1 VADLLSHA
9 SEQDIQD
16 YQNSLRRVKNRTS
29 ADLQQNVYQNRTQ
42 FIKISKEAEK
52 LKSEIDVLRGL
63 MSELTGAL
71 GQTGTVSNQSDTNIS
86 PLDGANQ
93 SRKRANRSSV
103 ANLESMWNVQ
113 LQALWKNVERSQ
125 KFLPAIPG
133 RHIVM
138 ETGQWVELDS
148 ATWKAKRPVHIVLL
162 NDHLLVASVKRKRT
176 DPNDPNQKGP
186 APTKLVAEECWPLQD
201 IDLADLGA
209 NLAAAGASAVA
220 DERDIGTAL
229 NVRSGGKSF
238 TYRHQR
244 RDVAAKTALLLA
256 FRKTLEEL
264 RKTNRAETEKPGS
277 PNESLTY
284 FASRDPASAKK
295 AEIMDKVSSPRVQ
308 PEILVEVDGKQ
319 QNLRW
324 VEGQIDD
331 LDIDI
336 ALQRFEKA
344 TEKVERLRKLAKG
357 LKGNSI
363 AQELILVK
371 VDERAAKLATTLIRA
386 LVDTPSFLE
395 ATKTTTAF
403 LTRLGFE
410 DRARD
415 AYLNAR
421 TKTLTKRARQCV
433 FEGDLHRYIFQI
445 SYVYFAIVKNTV
457 VIYQACF
464 APVMMSACIKWTTE
478 HLETFNALLTRQLSS
493 VERGGKVWRD
503 CMDVV
508 WGHEREMLGEV
519 GLDFRE
525 VVGRGL
531 DIKGDGTGTGS
542 NSGSGNIVSSVPSRA
557 NGSATSNALPR
568 TIANGSFKDG
578 DIRPEGSAS
587 QISGSSARSAR
598 GGENGIGRAR

>member
-1 VADLLSHA
+1 VTDLLSHA

-29 ADLQQNVYQNRTQ
+29 ADLKQNVYQNRTQ

-71 GQTGTVSNQSDTNIS
+71 GQANTVSNYSDTNIS
-86 PLDGANQ
+86 PLDGASQ
-93 SRKRANRSSV
+93 ARKRVNRSSV
-103 ANLESMWNVQ
+103 ANLESLWNVQ
-113 LQALWKNVERSQ
+113 LQALWKKVERSQ

-244 RDVAAKTALLLA
+244 RDVAAKTQLLLA

-264 RKTNRAETEKPGS
+264 RKTNRTETEKSSP

-295 AEIMDKVSSPRVQ
+295 PEIMNKVSSPRVQ

-363 AQELILVK
+363 AQDLILVK
-371 VDERAAKLATTLIRA
+371 VNERAAKLATTLTRA

-395 ATKTTTAF
+395 ATKTTMAF

-410 DRARD
+410 DRARE

-421 TKTLTKRARQCV
+421 TKTLTQRARQCV

-445 SYVYFAIVKNTV
+445 SYVYFAIIKNTV

-464 APVMMSACIKWTTE
+464 APLMMSACIKWTTE
-478 HLETFNALLTRQLSS
+478 HLETFNALLIRQLSS
-493 VERGGKVWRD
+493 VEKGGKVWRD
-503 CMDVV
+503 CMDVML
-508 WGHEREMLGEV
+508 GHEREMLGEV

-531 DIKGDGTGTGS
+531 DIKGEGTGTGS
-542 NSGSGNIVSSVPSRA
+542 NGGSGSIVSSAPSRA
-557 NGSATSNALPR
+557 NGSARSNTLSG
-568 TIANGSFKDG
+568 TTFNGSFKDG
-578 DIRPEGSAS
+578 DIGLEDSAS
-587 QISGSSARSAR
+587 QISGSSTR
-598 GGENGIGRAR
+598 GENGVGRAR

>member
-1 VADLLSHA
+1 MTDLLSHA

-16 YQNSLRRVKNRTS
+16 YQTSLRRVKNRTS
-29 ADLQQNVYQNRTQ
+29 TDLQQNIYQNRTQ

-71 GQTGTVSNQSDTNIS
+71 GQTNTVSNHSDTNIS
-86 PLDGANQ
+86 PLDGAGQ
-93 SRKRANRSSV
+93 SRKRTNRSSV
-103 ANLESMWNVQ
+103 ANLESLWNVQ

-264 RKTNRAETEKPGS
+264 RKTNRSETEQSSS

-295 AEIMDKVSSPRVQ
+295 PEIMDKVSSPRAQ

-371 VDERAAKLATTLIRA
+371 VDERAVKLATTLTRA

-410 DRARD
+410 DRARE

-421 TKTLTKRARQCV
+421 TTTLTKRARECV

-464 APVMMSACIKWTTE
+464 APLMMSACIKWATE
-478 HLETFNALLTRQLSS
+478 HLETFNALLIRQLSS

-531 DIKGDGTGTGS
+531 DIKGDGTGTSS
-542 NSGSGNIVSSVPSRA
+542 NAGSGSIASSVPLRA
-557 NGSATSNALPR
+557 NGSATSNAPSK
-568 TIANGSFKDG
+568 TVVNGSFKDG
-578 DIRPEGSAS
+578 DIRPEDSTN
-587 QISGSSARSAR
+587 QISGSSARSTR
-598 GGENGIGRAR
+598 GGENGVGRAR

>member
-1 VADLLSHA
+1 MTDLLSHA

-29 ADLQQNVYQNRTQ
+29 TDLQQNVYQNRTQ

-71 GQTGTVSNQSDTNIS
+71 GQTNTVSNPSDTNIS
-86 PLDGANQ
+86 PLDGASQ

-264 RKTNRAETEKPGS
+264 RKTNRSETEQSSS

-295 AEIMDKVSSPRVQ
+295 PEIMDKVSSPRVQ

-363 AQELILVK
+363 AQDLILVK
-371 VDERAAKLATTLIRA
+371 VDERAAKLATTLTRA

-410 DRARD
+410 DRARE
-415 AYLNAR
+415 AYLDAR

-433 FEGDLHRYIFQI
+433 FEGDLHRYIFQV
-445 SYVYFAIVKNTV
+445 SYVYFAMVKNTV

-464 APVMMSACIKWTTE
+464 APLMMSACIKWATE
-478 HLETFNALLTRQLSS
+478 HLETFNALLIRQLSS

-531 DIKGDGTGTGS
+531 DIKGDGTGTSS
-542 NSGSGNIVSSVPSRA
+542 NAGSGSIVSSVPLRA
-557 NGSATSNALPR
+557 NGSATSNAPSG
-568 TIANGSFKDG
+568 TTVNGSFKNG
-578 DIRPEGSAS
+578 DIRPEDSTS
-587 QISGSSARSAR
+587 QISGSSARSTR
-598 GGENGIGRAR
+598 GGENGIGLAR

>member
-1 VADLLSHA
+1 VTDLLSHA

-29 ADLQQNVYQNRTQ
+29 ADLKQNVYQNRTQ

-71 GQTGTVSNQSDTNIS
+71 GQANTVSNYSDTNIS
-86 PLDGANQ
+86 PLDDASQ
-93 SRKRANRSSV
+93 ARKRVNRSSV
-103 ANLESMWNVQ
+103 ANLESLWNVQ
-113 LQALWKNVERSQ
+113 LQALWKKVERSQ

-244 RDVAAKTALLLA
+244 RDVAAKTQLLLA

-264 RKTNRAETEKPGS
+264 RKTNRTETEKSSP

-295 AEIMDKVSSPRVQ
+295 PEIMNKVSSPRVQ

-363 AQELILVK
+363 AQDLILVK
-371 VDERAAKLATTLIRA
+371 VNERAAKLATTLTRA

-395 ATKTTTAF
+395 ATKTTMAF

-410 DRARD
+410 DRARE

-421 TKTLTKRARQCV
+421 TKTLTQRARQCV

-445 SYVYFAIVKNTV
+445 SYVYFAIIKNTV

-464 APVMMSACIKWTTE
+464 APLMMSACIKWTTE
-478 HLETFNALLTRQLSS
+478 HLETFNALLIRQLSS
-493 VERGGKVWRD
+493 VEKGGKVWRD

-508 WGHEREMLGEV
+508 LGHEREMLGEV

-531 DIKGDGTGTGS
+531 DIKGEGTGTGS
-542 NSGSGNIVSSVPSRA
+542 NGGSGSIVGSAPSRA
-557 NGSATSNALPR
+557 NGSARSNTLSG
-568 TIANGSFKDG
+568 TTFNGSFKDG
-578 DIRPEGSAS
+578 DIGLEDSAS
-587 QISGSSARSAR
+587 QISGSSTR
-598 GGENGIGRAR
+598 GENGVGRAR

>member
-1 VADLLSHA
+1 
-9 SEQDIQD
+9 
-16 YQNSLRRVKNRTS
+16 
-29 ADLQQNVYQNRTQ
+29 
-42 FIKISKEAEK
+42 
-52 LKSEIDVLRGL
+52 

-71 GQTGTVSNQSDTNIS
+71 GQTNTVSNHSDFSTS
-86 PLDGANQ
+86 PLNGDSQ

-162 NDHLLVASVKRKRT
+162 NDHLLIASVKRKRT

-244 RDVAAKTALLLA
+244 RDVAAKTELLLT
-256 FRKTLEEL
+256 FRKALEEL
-264 RKTNRAETEKPGS
+264 RKTTRAETDKSSP
-277 PNESLTY
+277 PNESLNY
-284 FASRDPASAKK
+284 FASRDPASATKP
-295 AEIMDKVSSPRVQ
+295 EIMDKVTSPRVQ

-336 ALQRFEKA
+336 ALQRFELA

-357 LKGNSI
+357 LKGNSV

-371 VDERAAKLATTLIRA
+371 VNERAGKLAVTLTRA

-395 ATKTTTAF
+395 PTKTNTTF

-410 DRARD
+410 DRARE
-415 AYLNAR
+415 AYLHAR
-421 TKTLTKRARQCV
+421 TETLNKRARQCV

-445 SYVYFAIVKNTV
+445 SYVYFAIIKNTV

-464 APVMMSACIKWTTE
+464 APLMMSACIKWATG

-493 VERGGKVWRD
+493 VERGGNVWQE
-503 CMDVV
+503 CMDMV

-525 VVGRGL
+525 VVGKGLEIRG
-531 DIKGDGTGTGS
+531 DTGS
-542 NSGSGNIVSSVPSRA
+542 NSTSGKGGSIVSSATSQA
-557 NGSATSNALPR
+557 NGTSTTSKLSG
-568 TIANGSFKDG
+568 TTVNGSFKNG
-578 DIRPEGSAS
+578 DIKPDDRAS
-587 QISGSSARSAR
+587 QLSGSSGRSTR
-598 GGENGIGRAR
+598 GSENGVGRAR

>member
-1 VADLLSHA
+1 VTDLLSHA

-29 ADLQQNVYQNRTQ
+29 TDLQQNVYQNRTQ

-86 PLDGANQ
+86 PLDGAGQ

-264 RKTNRAETEKPGS
+264 RKTNRAETEQSSS

-295 AEIMDKVSSPRVQ
+295 PEIMDKVSSPRVE

-371 VDERAAKLATTLIRA
+371 VDERAVKLATTLTRA

-410 DRARD
+410 DRARE

-421 TKTLTKRARQCV
+421 TKTLTKRARECV

-464 APVMMSACIKWTTE
+464 APLMMSACIKWATE
-478 HLETFNALLTRQLSS
+478 HLETFNALLIRQLSS

-542 NSGSGNIVSSVPSRA
+542 NAGSGNIVSSVPSRA
-557 NGSATSNALPR
+557 NGSATSNALSG
-568 TIANGSFKDG
+568 TTVNGSFKDG

-587 QISGSSARSAR
+587 QISGSSARSTR

>member
-1 VADLLSHA
+1 MTELLSHA
-9 SEQDIQD
+9 SEHDIQEF
-16 YQNSLRRVKNRTS
+16 QNSLRRVKNRTS
-29 ADLQQNVYQNRTQ
+29 ADLQQNVYQNITQ

-52 LKSEIDVLRGL
+52 LKSEIDILRGL

-71 GQTGTVSNQSDTNIS
+71 GQSNTVSNHSDISIS
-86 PLDGANQ
+86 PLNGDSQ
-93 SRKRANRSSV
+93 SRKKANRSSV

-186 APTKLVAEECWPLQD
+186 APTKLVAEECWHLQD

-229 NVRSGGKSF
+229 NVRTRGKSF

-244 RDVAAKTALLLA
+244 RDLAAKTDLLLN
-256 FRKTLEEL
+256 FRKALEDL
-264 RKTNRAETEKPGS
+264 RKTNRAETEKSSP

-295 AEIMDKVSSPRVQ
+295 PEIMDKVTSPRRQ

-319 QNLRW
+319 QNMRW
-324 VEGQIDD
+324 VEGQVDD

-363 AQELILVK
+363 AQELMLTK
-371 VDERAAKLATTLIRA
+371 VNERASKLALTLSRA
-386 LVDTPSFLE
+386 LIDTPSFLE
-395 ATKTTTAF
+395 ATKTNTAF

-410 DRARD
+410 DRARE
-415 AYLNAR
+415 AYLHAR
-421 TKTLTKRARQCV
+421 TDTLTKRARQCV
-433 FEGDLHRYIFQI
+433 FEGDLHRYVFQI
-445 SYVYFAIVKNTV
+445 SYVYFAIIKKTV
-457 VIYQACF
+457 EIYQACF
-464 APVMMSACIKWTTE
+464 APLMMSACIKWATG
-478 HLETFNALLTRQLSS
+478 HLETFNALLIRQLSS
-493 VERGGKVWRD
+493 VERGGNVWRE

-531 DIKGDGTGTGS
+531 EIRRDANGNST
-542 NSGSGNIVSSVPSRA
+542 NARSGSTV
-557 NGSATSNALPR
+557 
-568 TIANGSFKDG
+568 
-578 DIRPEGSAS
+578 GSAS
-587 QISGSSARSAR
+587 SQANGTSTTSTLSGTTA
-598 GGENGIGRAR
+598 NGILKNGDGKLDDNASQLLEGIVRSTRGSESGVGRAR

>member
-1 VADLLSHA
+1 MTDLLSHA

-29 ADLQQNVYQNRTQ
+29 TDLQQNVYQNRTQ

-71 GQTGTVSNQSDTNIS
+71 GQTGTGSNNQDIGVS
-86 PLDGANQ
+86 PLNGDSQ

-103 ANLESMWNVQ
+103 ANLENMWNIQ

-162 NDHLLVASVKRKRT
+162 NDHLLIASVKRKRT

-186 APTKLVAEECWPLQD
+186 APTKFVAEECWPLQD
-201 IDLADLGA
+201 IELADLGA

-238 TYRHQR
+238 TYRHKR
-244 RDVAAKTALLLA
+244 RDVAAKTQLLLT
-256 FRKTLEEL
+256 FRKTVEEL
-264 RKTNRAETEKPGS
+264 RKNNRAETEKSS
-277 PNESLTY
+277 PPKESLTY
-284 FASRDPASAKK
+284 FATRDPASAKK
-295 AEIMDKVSSPRVQ
+295 PEIMDKLTSPRVQ

-324 VEGQIDD
+324 VEVQIDD

-371 VDERAAKLATTLIRA
+371 VNERAAKLATTLIRA

-395 ATKTTTAF
+395 ATKTKTAF

-410 DRARD
+410 DRARE

-421 TKTLTKRARQCV
+421 TDTLIKRARQCV

-445 SYVYFAIVKNTV
+445 SYVYFTIIKNTV
-457 VIYQACF
+457 VTYQACF
-464 APVMMSACIKWTTE
+464 APLMMSACIKWATG
-478 HLETFNALLTRQLSS
+478 HLETFNALLVRQLSS
-493 VERGGKVWRD
+493 VERGGSVWRE
-503 CMDVV
+503 CMDLV
-508 WGHEREMLGEV
+508 WSHEREMLGEV

-531 DIKGDGTGTGS
+531 DIKGDATRTRSNNEGGGT
-542 NSGSGNIVSSVPSRA
+542 VSSVSSRL
-557 NGSATSNALPR
+557 NGLSTTSALSGTSAYGNSR
-568 TIANGSFKDG
+568 SG
-578 DIRPEGSAS
+578 DIRAGDSAGQFSRTFRSTRGSENEV
-587 QISGSSARSAR
+587 GLAR
-598 GGENGIGRAR
+598 

>member
-1 VADLLSHA
+1 VTDLLSHA

-29 ADLQQNVYQNRTQ
+29 ADLKQNVYQNRTQ

-71 GQTGTVSNQSDTNIS
+71 GQANTVSNYSDTNIS
-86 PLDGANQ
+86 PLDGASQ
-93 SRKRANRSSV
+93 ARKRVNRSSV
-103 ANLESMWNVQ
+103 ANLESLWNVQ
-113 LQALWKNVERSQ
+113 LQALWKKVERSQ

-244 RDVAAKTALLLA
+244 RDVAAKTQLLLA

-264 RKTNRAETEKPGS
+264 RKTNRTETEKSSP

-295 AEIMDKVSSPRVQ
+295 PEIMNKVSSPRVQ

-363 AQELILVK
+363 AQDLILVK
-371 VDERAAKLATTLIRA
+371 VNERAAKLATTLTRA

-395 ATKTTTAF
+395 ATKTTMAF

-410 DRARD
+410 DRARE

-421 TKTLTKRARQCV
+421 TKTLTQRARQCV

-445 SYVYFAIVKNTV
+445 SYVYFAIIKNTV

-464 APVMMSACIKWTTE
+464 APLMMSACIKWTTE
-478 HLETFNALLTRQLSS
+478 HLETFNALLIRQLSS
-493 VERGGKVWRD
+493 VEKGGKVWRD

-508 WGHEREMLGEV
+508 LGHEREMLGEV

-531 DIKGDGTGTGS
+531 DIKGEGTGTGS
-542 NSGSGNIVSSVPSRA
+542 NGGSGSIVSSAPSRA
-557 NGSATSNALPR
+557 NGSARSNTLSG
-568 TIANGSFKDG
+568 TTFNGSFKDG
-578 DIRPEGSAS
+578 DIGLEDSAS
-587 QISGSSARSAR
+587 QISGSSTR
-598 GGENGIGRAR
+598 GENGVGRAR